1 MEKKKY
7 YILLFILMFISLFL
21 LSGCYE
27 EGNIESYYYVTAL
40 GIDKGPNNNI
50 LLSIQIAKPTSPNSS
65 SSSGSS
71 QSSSSILYSV
81 ECTSINFGI
90 SIFNNYLSKK
100 LNLSHCTA
108 ILFSEEIAKEGI
120 NDYISTLIHNTEIR
134 PNCNIIICN
143 ETTSQALECISN
155 SEEDISARLYK
166 FIVSSVE
173 YTSYSINPEITEFFN
188 NISDNGYGIATY
200 AKILEDTLQNDG
212 IAVFK
217 GDKFLT
223 RLNVIDSICYSV
235 ILSKLENCILT
246 IQNPF
251 IEGEEL
257 DVQIK
262 LKNNSEIYVD
272 LVNNTPYIKINIYI
286 ESALANTYFDF
297 DYTSAENIDILENAT
312 SKYLEE
318 LILNYLYEISHNLNT
333 DICGFKNKLANNYLT
348 TKEFEKINWE
358 KVFKDS
364 YFEVNIQNSLNYNG
378 LFIKD

>member
-1 MEKKKY
+1 MKNKKF
-7 YILLFILMFISLFL
+7 YILLFILMFFSLFM

-27 EGNIESYYYVTAL
+27 SGNIESYYYATAL

-50 LLSIQIAKPTSPNSS
+50 LLSVQIANPTSSNS

-71 QSSSSILYSV
+71 SQSSESMLYSV

-90 SIFNNYLSKK
+90 SIFNNYLSKR

-108 ILFSEEIAKEGI
+108 VIFSEELAKEGI
-120 NDYISTLIHNTEIR
+120 NDYVSTLIHNTEIR

-143 ETTSQALECISN
+143 GSTKDALECISN

-200 AKILEDTLQNDG
+200 AKISNETLQSDG

-217 GDKFLT
+217 EDRFLT
-223 RLNVIDSICYSV
+223 RLNVIDSICYSI

-257 DVQIK
+257 DVQVK
-262 LKNNSEIYVD
+262 LRNNSDIYVD
-272 LVNNTPYIKINIYI
+272 LVNGTPYIKIDIYI

-297 DYTSAENIDILENAT
+297 DYTSDENIKILENAT

-318 LILNYLYEISHNLNT
+318 LILNYLYEISHTLNT
-333 DICGFKNKLANNYLT
+333 DICGFKNRLANNYLT
-348 TKEFEKINWE
+348 TEEFEKVNWE
-358 KVFKDS
+358 KIFKYS
-364 YFEVNIQNSLNYNG
+364 YFEINVDNTLNYNG

>member
-1 MEKKKY
+1 MKKKKY
-7 YILLFILMFISLFL
+7 YILLFILIFVSLFI

-27 EGNIESYYYVTAL
+27 NGNIESYYYVTAL

-50 LLSIQIAKPTSPNSS
+50 LLSIQIAQPTSS
-65 SSSGSS
+65 SSSSSSSSS

-100 LNLSHCTA
+100 INLSHCTA
-108 ILFSEEIAKEGI
+108 IIFSEEISKEGI

-134 PNCNIIICN
+134 PNCNIIVCN
-143 ETTSQALECISN
+143 GTSKEALECISN

-200 AKILEDTLQNDG
+200 TKISNNTLQSDG

-217 GDKFLT
+217 EDKFLT
-223 RLNVIDSICYSV
+223 RLNVIDSICYSM
-235 ILSKLENCILT
+235 IQSKLEKCILT

-251 IEGEEL
+251 IETEEL

-272 LVNNTPYIKINIYI
+272 LVNNTPYISINIYI

-297 DYTSAENIDILENAT
+297 DYTSRDNIEILENAT
-312 SKYLEE
+312 SKYLQE
-318 LILNYLYEISHNLNT
+318 LILDYLYEISHTLNT

-348 TKEFEKINWE
+348 TEEFNQINWE
-358 KVFKDS
+358 KIFRDS
-364 YFEVNIQNSLNYNG
+364 YFEVNVENTLNYNG

>member
-1 MEKKKY
+1 MKNKKY
-7 YILLFILMFISLFL
+7 HILFSILIFFSLFI

-27 EGNIESYYYVTAL
+27 NGNIESYYYVTAL

-50 LLSIQIAKPTSPNSS
+50 ILSVQIAKPTTSSS

-71 QSSSSILYSV
+71 AQSSSSILYSV
-81 ECTSINFGI
+81 ECTSINFGL

-108 ILFSEEIAKEGI
+108 VIFSEELASEGI
-120 NDYISTLIHNTEIR
+120 NDYVSTLIHNTELR
-134 PNCNIIICN
+134 PNCNIIVCN
-143 ETTSQALECISN
+143 ETAKSALEKISN
-155 SEEDISARLYK
+155 SEENISARLYK
-166 FIVSSVE
+166 FIVNSVE

-200 AKILEDTLQNDG
+200 GKISETTLQNDG

-217 GDKFLT
+217 EDKFLT
-223 RLNVIDSICYSV
+223 NLNVIDSICYS
-235 ILSKLENCILT
+235 IIENKLENCILN

-251 IEGEEL
+251 IETKEL

-262 LKNNSEIYVD
+262 LKNKSNVSVN
-272 LVNNTPYIKINIYI
+272 LVNGTPYIVLDVSI
-286 ESALANTYFDF
+286 ETALANTYFDF
-297 DYTSAENIDILENAT
+297 DYTSSQNIKILENAT

-318 LILNYLYEISHNLNT
+318 VLLTYLYKISHELNT
-333 DICGFKNKLANNYLT
+333 DICGFKNKLENNYLT
-348 TKEFEKINWE
+348 FEEFNKIDWE
-358 KVFKDS
+358 NVFKDS
-364 YFEVNIQNSLNYNG
+364 YFEVNVQNTLNYNG

>member
-1 MEKKKY
+1 MKNKKY
-7 YILLFILMFISLFL
+7 YILFSILIFSSLFL
-21 LSGCYE
+21 LSGCYQNE
-27 EGNIESYYYVTAL
+27 NIESYYYVTAL

-50 LLSIQIAKPTSPNSS
+50 ILSVQIAKPTSSNS

-71 QSSSSILYSV
+71 AQSSGSTLYSV
-81 ECTSINFGI
+81 ECTSVNFGL

-108 ILFSEEIAKEGI
+108 IIFSEEIAKEGI

-143 ETTSQALECISN
+143 KTSKEALEKISN
-155 SEEDISARLYK
+155 SEENISARLYK
-166 FIVSSVE
+166 FIVNSVE
-173 YTSYSINPEITEFFN
+173 YTSYSINPEIKEFFN

-200 AKILEDTLQNDG
+200 GKLSETTLQNDG

-217 GDKFLT
+217 EDKYLT
-223 RLNVIDSICYSV
+223 KLNVIDSICYS
-235 ILSKLENCILT
+235 IIQNKLKNCILT

-251 IEGEEL
+251 IETKEL

-262 LKNNSEIYVD
+262 LKNNTETS
-272 LVNNTPYIKINIYI
+272 VNLINGTPYIQLNISI
-286 ESALANTYFDF
+286 ETALANTYFDF
-297 DYTSAENIDILENAT
+297 DYTSSENIKILENAT

-318 LILNYLYEISHNLNT
+318 VLLNYLYKISHDLNT
-333 DICGFKNKLANNYLT
+333 DICGFKNKLANNFLT
-348 TKEFEKINWE
+348 LEEFNKIDWQKIFE
-358 KVFKDS
+358 YS
-364 YFEVNIQNSLNYNG
+364 YFDVNVQNTLNYNG

>member
-1 MEKKKY
+1 MKNKKY
-7 YILLFILMFISLFL
+7 YILLFILMFLSLFI

-27 EGNIESYYYVTAL
+27 NGNIENYYYVTAL

-50 LLSIQIAKPTSPNSS
+50 LLNIQIAKPGSPNG
-65 SSSGSS
+65 SSSGGSAQSS
-71 QSSSSILYSV
+71 QSILYSV

-108 ILFSEEIAKEGI
+108 IIFSEELAKEGI

-143 ETTSQALECISN
+143 GTTSEALEYISN

-166 FIVSSVE
+166 FIVSSME

-200 AKILEDTLQNDG
+200 AKISEETLQNDG

-217 GDKFLT
+217 EDKFLT
-223 RLNVIDSICYSV
+223 KLNVIDSICYSI
-235 ILSKLENCILT
+235 ILNKLENCILT

-251 IEGEEL
+251 IETAEL

-262 LKNNSEIYVD
+262 LKNNSEIFVD
-272 LVNNTPYIKINIYI
+272 LVNGTPYIKINISI

-297 DYTSAENIDILENAT
+297 DYTSEENIKILENAT

-318 LILNYLYEISHNLNT
+318 LLLNYLYEISHSLNT

-348 TKEFEKINWE
+348 LEEFDKINWE
-358 KVFKDS
+358 NIFKNS
-364 YFEVNIQNSLNYNG
+364 YFEVNVENSLNYNG